1 MNIYRDIATFLNE
14 KGIENYSITQH
25 QGKCL
30 RPFVIIEDGG
40 EQKEKGYTI
49 KIKNIDIVV
58 VYPTG
63 KYSELEDYVYHVIDT
78 MKDYTRATFSENI
91 SDVMIDTDKDAYVV
105 SLEYKIYKGI

>member
-1 MNIYRDIATFLNE
+1 MNIYRDIATFFNE

-49 KIKNIDIVV
+49 KIKNIYIV
-58 VYPTG
+58 
-63 KYSELEDYVYHVIDT
+63 
-78 MKDYTRATFSENI
+78 F
-91 SDVMIDTDKDAYVV
+91 
-105 SLEYKIYKGI
+105 